1 MTKFKDKTVLITGG
15 AAGIGKIMAQKIL
28 TLGAAKMIV
37 WDINQ
42 ENLEETTNEI
52 KALGYTIFPYRVD
65 VANIE
70 QVKQTAQEI
79 KDKVGMVDILIN
91 NAGVVVGK
99 FFHEHSH
106 QDIDFT
112 MNINTSA
119 LMHVTLEFIDGM
131 MKKGEGHIVNIA
143 SAAGMV
149 ANPKMSVYC
158 ASKWAA
164 IGWSDSLR
172 LEMERKHKKI
182 KVTTVTPY
190 YISTGMFA
198 GVKSRIIP
206 IVTPEKA
213 AQKIVR
219 GIMGNKI
226 FVRMPRIIYLLPL
239 IKGILPARWFD
250 LIVGK
255 GFGVYKSMDEFKGH
269 KNS

>member
-1 MTKFKDKTVLITGG
+1 MTKFKNKTVLITGG

-28 TLGAAKMIV
+28 SLGAAKIII

-42 ENLEETTNEI
+42 ENLEKTTNEL
-52 KALGYTIFPYRVD
+52 KASGFTIFPYRVD
-65 VANIE
+65 VADLE
-70 QVKQTAQEI
+70 QVKQTARKV
-79 KDKVGMVDILIN
+79 KDEVGMVDILIN

-119 LMHVTLEFIDGM
+119 FMHVTLEFIDDM
-131 MKKGEGHIVNIA
+131 MKRGDGHIVNIA

-149 ANPKMSVYC
+149 ANPKMSIYC

-172 LEMERKHKKI
+172 LEMERTHKKI

-206 IVTPEKA
+206 IIKPEKA
-213 AQKIVR
+213 ARKIVR
-219 GIMGNKI
+219 GIMKNKI
-226 FVRMPRIIYLLPL
+226 FVRMPGIIYMLPL

-255 GFGVYKSMDEFKGH
+255 GFGVYQSMDEFKGH

>member
-28 TLGAAKMIV
+28 NLGAAKMII

-42 ENLEETTNEI
+42 ENLQNTTNEL
-52 KALGYTIFPYRVD
+52 KASGFTIFPYRVD
-65 VANIE
+65 VADLE
-70 QVKQTAQEI
+70 QVKQTAQRV
-79 KDKVGMVDILIN
+79 KDDVGMVDILIN

-106 QDIDFT
+106 HDIDFT
-112 MNINTSA
+112 MKINTSA
-119 LMHVTLEFIDGM
+119 LMHISLEFIGDM

-149 ANPKMSVYC
+149 ANPKMSIYC

-172 LEMERKHKKI
+172 IEMERINKGV

-190 YISTGMFA
+190 YISTGMFE
-198 GVKSRIIP
+198 GVKSRLIP
-206 IVTPEKA
+206 IIKPEKA
-213 AQKIVR
+213 ARKIVR
-219 GIMGNKI
+219 GIMKNKI
-226 FVRMPRIIYLLPL
+226 FVRMPRIIYLLPF

-250 LIVGK
+250 LILGR

-269 KNS
+269 QNS

>member
-15 AAGIGKIMAQKIL
+15 ASGIGKLMAQKIL
-28 TLGAAKMIV
+28 SLGAAKMII
-37 WDINQ
+37 WDINR
-42 ENLEETTNEI
+42 ENLENTINEL
-52 KALGYTIFPYRVD
+52 KAPVFEIFSYQVD
-65 VANIE
+65 VANME
-70 QVKQTAQEI
+70 KVKQTAQKV
-79 KDKVGMVDILIN
+79 KDEVGVVDVLIN

-119 LMHVTLEFIDGM
+119 FMHITLEFIGDIM
-131 MKKGEGHIVNIA
+131 NQGEGHIVNIA

-172 LEMERKHKKI
+172 LEMKRIHKKI

-190 YISTGMFA
+190 YISTGMFD
-198 GVKSRIIP
+198 GVKSRLVTIIK
-206 IVTPEKA
+206 PEKA
-213 AQKIVR
+213 VRKIVR
-219 GIMGNKI
+219 GVIKNKI
-226 FVRMPRIIYLLPL
+226 FVRMPGIIYLLPL
-239 IKGILPARWFD
+239 IKGILPVRWFD
-250 LIVGK
+250 FIVGK

>member
-1 MTKFKDKTVLITGG
+1 MTTFKDKTVLITGG
-15 AAGIGKIMAQKIL
+15 ASGIGKLMAHKIL
-28 TLGAAKMIV
+28 SLGAAKMII
-37 WDINQ
+37 WDINR
-42 ENLEETTNEI
+42 ENLENTTNEI
-52 KALGYTIFPYRVD
+52 KESGGEIFSYQVD
-65 VANIE
+65 VANLE
-70 QVKQTAQEI
+70 QVKQTALKV
-79 KDKVGMVDILIN
+79 KDEVGIVDILIN

-119 LMHVTLEFIDGM
+119 LMHITLEFIPDM

-149 ANPKMSVYC
+149 ANPKMSIYC
-158 ASKWAA
+158 ASKWSV

-172 LEMERKHKKI
+172 LEMERIHKKV

-190 YISTGMFA
+190 YISTGMFD
-198 GVKSRIIP
+198 GVKSKLIP
-206 IVTPEKA
+206 IINPEKA
-213 AQKIVR
+213 ARKIVR
-219 GIMGNKI
+219 GVIKNKI
-226 FVRMPRIIYLLPL
+226 FIRMPGIIYWLPL

-250 LIVGK
+250 FIVGK